1 MSVSQKDVSQKGAS
15 QKSVSQKGA
24 SQREV
29 MNEANEEIVKPW
41 YRQFWFWFVFSP
53 LIYIIIMCS
62 VTVTIAL
69 KGADDVIIDNYYK
82 EGRMINQ
89 ALEQDKRAQELGLSG
104 DLSFDRTTGEISLTI
119 ANPPTDA
126 TLMPEQLLL
135 MMGHPVK
142 AAKDQLITLTAIAP
156 GKYRGELKNAPD
168 YSWYLT
174 LYPVKDLALRKEASW
189 TLSGEI
195 NFRDAEKTLLA
206 PRVK

>member
-1 MSVSQKDVSQKGAS
+1 MSAAQKAT
-15 QKSVSQKGA
+15 A
-24 SQREV
+24 QRDV
-29 MNEANEEIVKPW
+29 MNETDDENLKPW

-89 ALEQDKRAQELGLSG
+89 ALEQDKRAQALGLSG
-104 DLSFDRTTGEISLTI
+104 NLRFDRTSGEVSLTI
-119 ANPPTDA
+119 ANPPA
-126 TLMPEQLLL
+126 EAALMPENLLL
-135 MMGHPVK
+135 LMGHPVK
-142 AAKDQLITLTAIAP
+142 AAKDQLIRLTEIAP
-156 GKYRGELKNAPD
+156 GKYHGELLVEPD

-174 LYPVKDLALRKEASW
+174 LYPIDDLALRKDAPW

-195 NFRDAEKTLLA
+195 DFRAAENALLA
-206 PRVK
+206 PRVQ

>member
-1 MSVSQKDVSQKGAS
+1 MSELVAEN
-15 QKSVSQKGA
+15 A
-24 SQREV
+24 
-29 MNEANEEIVKPW
+29 KPW
-41 YRQFWFWFVFSP
+41 YREFWFWFVFSP

-62 VTVTIAL
+62 ITVTIAL

-89 ALEQDKRAQELGLSG
+89 ALEQDQRARDLGLLA
-104 DLSFDRTTGEISLTI
+104 DLRFDRTSGDVMISLTS
-119 ANPPTDA
+119 AVGDTASLPDA
-126 TLMPEQLLL
+126 ILL

-142 AAKDQLITLTAIAP
+142 EEKDQIIHLKAIAP
-156 GKYRGELKNAPD
+156 GQYRGTLATEPQ

-174 LYPVKDLALRKEASW
+174 LYPIGDIALRKQAPW

-195 NFRDAEKTLLA
+195 DFRISDKTGLA

>member
-1 MSVSQKDVSQKGAS
+1 MSVSQKVVSQ
-15 QKSVSQKGA
+15 
-24 SQREV
+24 RDV
-29 MNEANEEIVKPW
+29 MNETDDESLKPW

-89 ALEQDKRAQELGLSG
+89 ALEQDKRAHVLGLSG
-104 DLSFDRTTGEISLTI
+104 NLQFDRTSGEVLLSIS
-119 ANPPTDA
+119 NVPGDA
-126 TLMPEQLLL
+126 ALMPEQLLL
-135 MMGHPVK
+135 LMGHPVK

-156 GKYRGELKNAPD
+156 GKYRGELLVEPD

-174 LYPVKDLALRKEASW
+174 LYPVNDLTLRKDAPW

-195 NFRDAEKTLLA
+195 DFRAAENALLA
-206 PRVK
+206 PRVN

>member
-1 MSVSQKDVSQKGAS
+1 MSVSQKGAS
-15 QKSVSQKGA
+15 QKEA
-24 SQREV
+24 
-29 MNEANEEIVKPW
+29 MNETTEEIVKPW

-53 LIYIIIMCS
+53 LIYIVIMCS

-104 DLSFDRTTGEISLTI
+104 ELSFDRTIGEISLTI

-156 GKYRGELKNAPD
+156 GKYRGELVTEPD

-174 LYPVKDLALRKEASW
+174 LYPIKDLALRKEAAW

-195 NFRDAEKTLLA
+195 DFRAAEKTLLA
-206 PRVK
+206 PRVQ

>member
-1 MSVSQKDVSQKGAS
+1 
-15 QKSVSQKGA
+15 
-24 SQREV
+24 
-29 MNEANEEIVKPW
+29 MNDSTEEIVKPW

-53 LIYIIIMCS
+53 LIYIVIMCS

-89 ALEQDKRAQELGLSG
+89 TLEQDKRAQALGLSG
-104 DLSFDRTTGEISLTI
+104 DLRFDRATGEILLTMSTV
-119 ANPPTDA
+119 PTDA
-126 TLMPEQLLL
+126 SLMPEELLL

-142 AAKDQLITLTAIAP
+142 AAKDQLIVLKAIAP
-156 GKYRGELKNAPD
+156 GSYRGELHVEPD

-174 LYPVKDLALRKEASW
+174 LFPINDLAQRNEAPW

-195 NFRDAEKTLLA
+195 NFRDAETTVLA

>member
-1 MSVSQKDVSQKGAS
+1 MSVLQQDPTNEVADEAS
-15 QKSVSQKGA
+15 
-24 SQREV
+24 
-29 MNEANEEIVKPW
+29 KPW

-53 LIYIIIMCS
+53 LIYIVIMCS

-89 ALEQDKRAQELGLSG
+89 ALEQDRRAQDLGLSG
-104 DLSFDRTTGEISLTI
+104 DLSFDRTSGEISLTI
-119 ANPPTDA
+119 ANAPADS

-142 AAKDQLITLTAIAP
+142 AAKDQLITLVAIAP
-156 GKYRGELKNAPD
+156 GKYRGELVSEPD

-174 LYPVKDLALRKEASW
+174 LYPVNDIALRKEAPW

-195 NFRDAEKTLLA
+195 NFRSTEKTLLA

>member
-1 MSVSQKDVSQKGAS
+1 MSVLQQDPTPELVD
-15 QKSVSQKGA
+15 
-24 SQREV
+24 
-29 MNEANEEIVKPW
+29 EANKPW

-89 ALEQDKRAQELGLSG
+89 ALEQDKRAHALGLLG
-104 DLSFDRTTGEISLTI
+104 DVSFDRTTGEVSLKI

-126 TLMPEQLLL
+126 QLMPQQLLL

-142 AAKDQLITLTAIAP
+142 AAKDQLILLTAIAP
-156 GKYRGELKNAPD
+156 GKYRGELHAEPA

-174 LYPVKDLALRKEASW
+174 LYPVKDLAQRNEAPW

-195 NFRDAEKTLLA
+195 DFRAADTTRLA

>member
-1 MSVSQKDVSQKGAS
+1 MSVSQ
-15 QKSVSQKGA
+15 
-24 SQREV
+24 REF
-29 MNEANEEIVKPW
+29 MTDATEEIVKPW

-104 DLSFDRTTGEISLTI
+104 DLSFDRTTGEVSLTI
-119 ANPPTDA
+119 ANAPTDA
-126 TLMPEQLLL
+126 ALLPEQLLL

-142 AAKDQLITLTAIAP
+142 AAKDQLVVLTAIAQ
-156 GKYRGELKNAPD
+156 GKYRGELTAEPD

-174 LYPVKDLALRKEASW
+174 LYPIKDLALRNEAPW

>member
-1 MSVSQKDVSQKGAS
+1 MSELVAEN
-15 QKSVSQKGA
+15 A
-24 SQREV
+24 
-29 MNEANEEIVKPW
+29 KPW
-41 YRQFWFWFVFSP
+41 YREFWFWFVFSP

-62 VTVTIAL
+62 ITVTIAL

-89 ALEQDKRAQELGLSG
+89 ALEQDQRARDLGLLA
-104 DLSFDRTTGEISLTI
+104 DLRFDRTGGDVMISLTSAVGDTASLPDTI
-119 ANPPTDA
+119 
-126 TLMPEQLLL
+126 LL

-142 AAKDQLITLTAIAP
+142 EEKDQIIHLKAIAP
-156 GKYRGELKNAPD
+156 GQYRGTLATEPQ

-174 LYPVKDLALRKEASW
+174 LYPIGDIALRKQAPW

-195 NFRDAEKTLLA
+195 DFRISDKTGLA

>member
-1 MSVSQKDVSQKGAS
+1 MSELVAEN
-15 QKSVSQKGA
+15 A
-24 SQREV
+24 
-29 MNEANEEIVKPW
+29 KPW
-41 YRQFWFWFVFSP
+41 YREFWFWFVFSP

-62 VTVTIAL
+62 ITVTIAL

-89 ALEQDKRAQELGLSG
+89 ALEQDQRARDLGLLA
-104 DLSFDRTTGEISLTI
+104 DLRFDRTSGDVMISLTRAVGDTASLPDTI
-119 ANPPTDA
+119 
-126 TLMPEQLLL
+126 LL

-142 AAKDQLITLTAIAP
+142 EEKDQIIHLKAIAP
-156 GKYRGELKNAPD
+156 GQYRGTLATEPQ

-174 LYPVKDLALRKEASW
+174 LYPIGDIALRKEAPW

-195 NFRDAEKTLLA
+195 DFRISDKTGLA

>member
-1 MSVSQKDVSQKGAS
+1 MSELVAEN
-15 QKSVSQKGA
+15 A
-24 SQREV
+24 
-29 MNEANEEIVKPW
+29 KPW
-41 YRQFWFWFVFSP
+41 YREFWFWFVFSP

-62 VTVTIAL
+62 ITVTIAL

-89 ALEQDKRAQELGLSG
+89 ALEQDQRARDLGLLA
-104 DLSFDRTTGEISLTI
+104 DLRFDRTSGDVMISLTSAVGDTASLPDTI
-119 ANPPTDA
+119 
-126 TLMPEQLLL
+126 LL

-142 AAKDQLITLTAIAP
+142 EEKDQIIHLKAIAP
-156 GKYRGELKNAPD
+156 GQYRGTLATEPQ

-174 LYPVKDLALRKEASW
+174 LYPIGDIALRKQAPW

-195 NFRDAEKTLLA
+195 DFRISDKSGLA

>member
-1 MSVSQKDVSQKGAS
+1 MVVLQKGVSQNSVSQSEFMSDAT
-15 QKSVSQKGA
+15 
-24 SQREV
+24 
-29 MNEANEEIVKPW
+29 EEIVKPW

-89 ALEQDKRAQELGLSG
+89 ALEQDKHAQALGLSG
-104 DLSFDRTTGEISLTI
+104 DLRFDRASGEVLLSI
-119 ANPPTDA
+119 ANVPTDA

-156 GKYRGELKNAPD
+156 GKYRGELLAEPD

-174 LYPVKDLALRKEASW
+174 LYPVKDLALRKEAPW

-195 NFRDAEKTLLA
+195 NFRVADKTLLA

>member
-1 MSVSQKDVSQKGAS
+1 MSDTP
-15 QKSVSQKGA
+15 
-24 SQREV
+24 
-29 MNEANEEIVKPW
+29 EEIVKPW

-104 DLSFDRTTGEISLTI
+104 ELRFDRTTGEVLLNI
-119 ANPPTDA
+119 ANAPTDA
-126 TLMPEQLLL
+126 SLMPGQLLL

-156 GKYRGELKNAPD
+156 GRYRGELLVEPE

-174 LYPVKDLALRKEASW
+174 LYPVKDLALRKEAPW

-195 NFRDAEKTLLA
+195 NFRVAEKTLLA
-206 PRVK
+206 PRIQ

>member
-1 MSVSQKDVSQKGAS
+1 MSVSQNSASQKG
-15 QKSVSQKGA
+15 VSQ
-24 SQREV
+24 V
-29 MNEANEEIVKPW
+29 MSDSTEEIVKPW

-53 LIYIIIMCS
+53 LIYIVIMCS
-62 VTVTIAL
+62 ITVTIAL

-89 ALEQDKRAQELGLSG
+89 ALEQDKHAQALGLSG
-104 DLSFDRTTGEISLTI
+104 ELRFDRTSGDVMLTI
-119 ANPPTDA
+119 ANIPADTK
-126 TLMPEQLLL
+126 LMPDELLL

-142 AAKDQLITLTAIAP
+142 AAKDQLVVLKAISP
-156 GKYRGELKNAPD
+156 GHYRGELHAEPD

-174 LYPVKDLALRKEASW
+174 LYPINDLEQRKAAPW

-195 NFRDAEKTLLA
+195 DFRAADTTVLA

>member
-1 MSVSQKDVSQKGAS
+1 MSDTP
-15 QKSVSQKGA
+15 
-24 SQREV
+24 
-29 MNEANEEIVKPW
+29 EEIVKPW

-104 DLSFDRTTGEISLTI
+104 ELRFDRTTGEVLLNI
-119 ANPPTDA
+119 ANAPTD
-126 TLMPEQLLL
+126 TSLMPGQLLL

-156 GKYRGELKNAPD
+156 GRYRGELLVEPE

-174 LYPVKDLALRKEASW
+174 LYPVKDLALRKEAPW

-195 NFRDAEKTLLA
+195 NFRVAEKTLLA
-206 PRVK
+206 PRIQ

>member
-1 MSVSQKDVSQKGAS
+1 MSESTNSSMEPNG
-15 QKSVSQKGA
+15 
-24 SQREV
+24 
-29 MNEANEEIVKPW
+29 EAVKPW

-53 LIYIIIMCS
+53 LIYIMIMCS

-89 ALEQDKRAQELGLSG
+89 TLEQDKRASELGLAG
-104 DLSFDRTTGEISLTI
+104 DVTFDRVSGEVLLVLNNVPADQALIPS
-119 ANPPTDA
+119 
-126 TLMPEQLLL
+126 QLLL

-142 AAKDQLITLTAIAP
+142 AEKDQLVALTAI
-156 GKYRGELKNAPD
+156 GVGRYRGELKAEPD

-174 LYPVKDLALRKEASW
+174 LYPVAELAQRNEAPWS
-189 TLSGEI
+189 LSGEI
-195 NFRDAEKTLLA
+195 DFREAENTRLA